1 MGRRDFLL
9 MVLLFLFFT
18 FSPVEGVWAEEPYM
32 VQPGDS
38 LYHISKRFG
47 VSIES
52 IKEANGLKTHLIK
65 PKQILLIPLPKRDHS
80 SSLSEETVAY
90 TVQPGESLYQISKR
104 MGCSMDEIKRIN
116 RLQSAH
122 IKTGQILFLPKKTFP
137 IEDEIEELG
146 DGGVTPEAFVSDD
159 TITESNGKWKD
170 PEERSLFIR
179 VVKSFLGIPYRL
191 GGSTIRGIDCSAFV
205 KKIYEIFNIT
215 LPRTAKEQLR
225 IGKKVER
232 EELVE
237 GDLVFFKTRRTNDPH
252 VGIYIGNNEFIHASS
267 RSKEVRIDRLDTPY
281 FHTRFIKGVRIKE
294 MEGDS

>member
-1 MGRRDFLL
+1 MGRRDFFGV
-9 MVLLFLFFT
+9 VLLFLFFT
-18 FSPVEGVWAEEPYM
+18 FSSIGWVWAEERYL
-32 VQPGDS
+32 VKPGDS
-38 LYHISKRFG
+38 LYRISKSFG

-65 PKQILLIPLPKRDHS
+65 PNQILLIPLPKRDCS
-80 SSLSEETVAY
+80 SSFSEETISY
-90 TVQPGESLYQISKR
+90 TVQPGESLYQISKK
-104 MGCSMDEIKRIN
+104 MGCSIDEIKRIN

-122 IKTGQILFLPKKTFP
+122 IKTGQILLLPKKAFP
-137 IEDEIEELG
+137 MEEEVEELG
-146 DGGVTPEAFVSDD
+146 DGGVTQEALVPNE
-159 TITESNGKWKD
+159 TVAESNGKWNS

-232 EELVE
+232 EELEE

>member
-1 MGRRDFLL
+1 MGRRDFW
-9 MVLLFLFFT
+9 VIVFLFLFFT
-18 FSPVEGVWAEEPYM
+18 FSSIHWVWAEERYL
-32 VQPGDS
+32 VKPGDS
-38 LYHISKRFG
+38 LYRISKSFG

-52 IKEANGLKTHLIK
+52 IKEANGLNTHLIK
-65 PKQILLIPLPKRDHS
+65 PNQILLIPLPKRDYLS
-80 SSLSEETVAY
+80 SFSEETISY
-90 TVQPGESLYQISKR
+90 TVQPGESLYQISKK
-104 MGCSMDEIKRIN
+104 MGCSIDEIKRIN

-122 IKTGQILFLPKKTFP
+122 IKTGQILLLPKKAFP
-137 IEDEIEELG
+137 MEEEIEELG
-146 DGGVTPEAFVSDD
+146 DGGVAQEALVPSE
-159 TITESNGKWKD
+159 TVAESNGKWNS

-225 IGKKVER
+225 IGKRVER
-232 EELVE
+232 EELEE

-281 FHTRFIKGVRIKE
+281 FRTRFIKGVRIKE